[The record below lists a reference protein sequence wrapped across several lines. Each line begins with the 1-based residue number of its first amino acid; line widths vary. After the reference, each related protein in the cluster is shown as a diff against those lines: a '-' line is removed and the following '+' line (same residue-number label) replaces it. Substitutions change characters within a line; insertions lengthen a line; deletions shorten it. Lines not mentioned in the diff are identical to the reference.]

1 VQIAVGI
8 VAALA
13 GLLAAGQLLSVLSW
27 PLAQRLGLQE
37 RAGGADPLFTRLER
51 NTARWDQLTM
61 WWLPVAG
68 VLMLADHSWW
78 PQLALVGG
86 AVYVDTGGREAA
98 KLLALRGGGVRVGG
112 VREQRRYLVG
122 TAVMAAAGLA
132 AIAVALHELA

>member
-1 VQIAVGI
+1 MAVGI
-8 VAALA
+8 VATLA

-37 RAGGADPLFTRLER
+37 RAAGADPLFTRLER
-51 NTARWDQLTM
+51 NTARWDQFTM
-61 WWLPVAG
+61 WWLPLAG

-78 PQLALVGG
+78 PQLALLGG
-86 AVYVDTGGREAA
+86 AAYVDTGGREAA

-112 VREQRRYLVG
+112 EREQRTYLVG

-132 AIAVALHELA
+132 VIAVALRELA